1 MMLFVKITV
10 LSAIGVL
17 GTAVF
22 VAPSLWAGTITCST
36 QSPEHRVAVLE
47 LYTSEGCSSCPPADR
62 FLRTL
67 SDKGFREDHVVPLA
81 FHVDYWDYIGWKDRF
96 AQPSFTQR
104 QKRLAKINALSTIY
118 TPQYIVN
125 GKDVQGWLSGN
136 KVKKAIETINQSKPL
151 ASLKLR
157 VLRSTQEYVEIKANA
172 VIANPLQREATQSYL
187 AIYENGLS
195 TEVKRGE
202 NRGERLLHDYVVRRF
217 IGPIETD
224 EKGLAQFHDTIPL
237 DMNWV
242 SEHLG
247 IAAFVQNRYTGEVL
261 QAVQLALP
269 CT

>member
-1 MMLFVKITV
+1 MEFVKITV
-10 LSAIGVL
+10 LSVIGVL
-17 GTAVF
+17 VTAVLI
-22 VAPSLWAGTITCST
+22 APSLWAGTITCST

-62 FLRTL
+62 FLSTL
-67 SDKGFREDHVVPLA
+67 SDKGFTEDHVVPLA

-96 AQPSFTQR
+96 AQRNFTQR
-104 QKRLAKINALSTIY
+104 QKRLAKINGLSTIY

-151 ASLKLR
+151 ASLHLK
-157 VLRSTQEYVEIKANA
+157 VLQSSQEHVEVKANA
-172 VIANPLQREATQSYL
+172 IIADLSKREGIQSYL

-195 TEVKRGE
+195 TQVKRGE
-202 NRGERLLHDYVVRRF
+202 NRGEHLLHDYVVRRF

-224 EKGLAQFHDTIPL
+224 EEGIAQFHNSIPL
-237 DMNWV
+237 DRNWV
-242 SEHLG
+242 PEHLG
-247 IAAFVQNRYTGEVL
+247 IAAFVQNHFTGEVL
-261 QAVQLALP
+261 QAVRLALS